1 MHPANGFPFDEAT
14 SFIRSALHAT
24 GPIVGLPMTGGAST
38 RKFARFRF
46 GADQTL
52 VAIYVPHANQSDE
65 LEKTTDLPERWP
77 FLEVRDLL
85 ESRGIRVPR
94 LLHEACDR
102 GLLFVEDL
110 GDVTLA
116 VALERAPSQKTLL
129 YQQAVRDL
137 AQAQLALSELPEG
150 SVVRRRSFDF
160 ELLRWEIDH
169 FREWAL
175 EARELRL
182 SEQERRVYDCAADW
196 IAANIASWPKCFVHR
211 DYQSR
216 NLMVRTKPDGQPAIS
231 WIDFQDALLGPR
243 VYDLVALLGDSYQ
256 RFETTFIQDRLDEYA
271 SICGLDASEHQQLA
285 YEFDLV
291 TVQRKLK
298 DAGRF
303 VFIDRNKGDPSF
315 LSFVEPTIDKVISA
329 LSRLRHHPELAEL
342 EAVLRWRLGR

>member
-1 MHPANGFPFDEAT
+1 MHPASGFPFGEAT

-24 GPIVGLPMTGGAST
+24 GPIVGLPMAGGAST

-46 GADQTL
+46 GSDQTL
-52 VAIYVPHANQSDE
+52 VAIYVPRANQSDE
-65 LEKTTDLPERWP
+65 LEKATAHSERWP

-85 ESRGIRVPR
+85 ESRGIRVPK

-116 VALERAPSQKTLL
+116 VALDRAPSLKTSL

-137 AQAQLALSELPEG
+137 AQAQLALSDLPEG

-175 EARELRL
+175 EARDIRL
-182 SEQERRVYDCAADW
+182 NEHERHVYDCAADW
-196 IAANIASWPKCFVHR
+196 IAGNIAAWPKCFVHR

-216 NLMVRTKPDGQPAIS
+216 NLMVRAKSDGQTSII

-256 RFETTFIQDRLDEYA
+256 TFEPKFIQDRLDEYA
-271 SICGLDASEHQQLA
+271 SISGLGASEREQLG

-303 VFIDRNKGDPSF
+303 VFIDRTKGDPSF
-315 LSFVEPTIDKVISA
+315 LSFVEPTIDKAISA
-329 LSRLRHHPELAEL
+329 LSRLRRHPELAEL
-342 EAVLRWRLGR
+342 ERVLRLRLGR